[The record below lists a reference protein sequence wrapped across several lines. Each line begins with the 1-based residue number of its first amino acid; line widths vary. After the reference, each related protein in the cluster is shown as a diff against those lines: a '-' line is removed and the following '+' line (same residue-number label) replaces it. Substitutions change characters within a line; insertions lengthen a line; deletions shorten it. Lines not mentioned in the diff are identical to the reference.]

1 MSSYLTA
8 GTGHPSPPHGEATGS
23 GVRPPGPSFRGR
35 CLRLR
40 TLPFLSTPSMS
51 TTRNST
57 DTFPLLLPH
66 PPHLARSLA
75 LSLFNFGSSSLGN
88 GENAHL
94 ITAKQ
99 QVRRATEPAPRD
111 APFHFRE
118 ALCPCPEAAPC
129 TCCRA
134 RELAAPSLGAP
145 QIGLSRSLP
154 DRSLGV
160 EMLRTRARGL

>member
-8 GTGHPSPPHGEATGS
+8 GDGHPFPTHGEASGS
-23 GVRPPGPSFRGR
+23 GVRPLGPSFRGR

-40 TLPFLSTPSMS
+40 ALPFLSTQSMS
-51 TTRNST
+51 TTWNST
-57 DTFPLLLPH
+57 DTFPWLFPH
-66 PPHLARSLA
+66 PVSSRALA

-94 ITAKQ
+94 VTAKQ
-99 QVRRATEPAPRD
+99 QVRRATELAPRD

-118 ALCPCPEAAPC
+118 ALCPCPETAPC
-129 TCCRA
+129 TRCRA
-134 RELAAPSLGAP
+134 REPAAPSLGAP

-154 DRSLGV
+154 DLSLGV